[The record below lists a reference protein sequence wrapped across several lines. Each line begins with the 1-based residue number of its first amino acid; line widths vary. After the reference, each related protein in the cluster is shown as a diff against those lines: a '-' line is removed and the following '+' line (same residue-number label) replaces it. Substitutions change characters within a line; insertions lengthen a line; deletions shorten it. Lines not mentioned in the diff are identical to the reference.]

1 MQAGLRVSHGVH
13 VPCYG
18 VEVLRRNMEPR
29 PTRVV
34 KSRCRLPVRRTSRD
48 LLPETACNVL
58 RA

>member
-1 MQAGLRVSHGVH
+1 MQAGLRVSHGLH
-13 VPCYG
+13 VPFCG
-18 VEVLRRNMEPR
+18 VEALRRKMEPR
-29 PTRVV
+29 PSRAV